1 MSKIIAP
8 AIIRGEII
16 TDNLVSFGGRG
27 GEMEFLSPD
36 PDTIIDRLPLRNP
49 AQMRK
54 LYTLTID
61 DIIDFLAELGTQL
74 DLSRNEHMQEALE
87 RSYAATDLT
96 PPILRWQYSLIQQ
109 YFSREMIKGFIDVP
123 IGIPFVEGWQK
134 ITLADGRTA
143 SIRAMGARCLHITA
157 GNSPMTAL
165 ISLARN
171 ALTRSDAIIKSPSN
185 DPFTALAV
193 ARTMIDMAPDHPI
206 TKHFSVAYWKGG
218 SVGFEEKLYHP
229 KNIEKIIAWGG
240 FASVKHVTRYIQPG
254 LELISLDP
262 KRSITIIG
270 KDTFAD
276 DATMR
281 DAALRAATDIG
292 ASNQTG
298 CSSARVV
305 LVESG
310 TDDTGISRLRR
321 FGEMVYAE
329 MMALPGYLSTKPK
342 NVDAELRADIEG
354 LRSTPDF
361 YEVIGGKDDEGAII
375 LSKIDDVVDFY
386 PSLSGR
392 VANFVPLDDI
402 SEVTRFINSYTQTVG
417 IYPEALKL
425 KLRDELPLF
434 GAQRIVT
441 LGYAMTANPALPQDA
456 IEPLRRMV
464 KWIVDESCAL
474 DACPPLWA
482 TAETPGPAGAQ
493 RHHNNLRGIS

>member
-1 MSKIIAP
+1 MASIVAP
-8 AIIRGEII
+8 AIIRGQII
-16 TDNLVSFGGRG
+16 TDNLISFGGRG

-36 PDTIIDRLPLRNP
+36 PDTIVDRLPLRNP
-49 AQMRK
+49 AEMRK

-61 DIIDFLAELGTQL
+61 EIIDFLVSLGQAL
-74 DLSRNEHMQEALE
+74 DLSRNQHVQEALE
-87 RSYAATDLT
+87 HSYAATDLT
-96 PPILRWQYSLIQQ
+96 PSILRWQYSLIQE
-109 YFSREMIKGFIDVP
+109 YFSREMVRGFIDVP

-134 ITLADGRTA
+134 VTLADGRTA

-193 ARTMIDMAPDHPI
+193 ARTMIDMAPEHPL

-218 SVGFEEKLYHP
+218 SVDFEERLYQP

-262 KRSITIIG
+262 KRSATIIG
-270 KDTFAD
+270 RDTFAD
-276 DATMR
+276 EAAMR

-310 TDDTGISRLRR
+310 TDDVGIDRLCR
-321 FGEMVYAE
+321 FGEMIYQA
-329 MMALPGYLSTKPK
+329 MMGLPDNVSNKPK
-342 NVDAELRADIEG
+342 QFDRELRANIDG
-354 LRSTPDF
+354 LRATPDF

-375 LSKIDDVVDFY
+375 ISKLDDVVDFY

-392 VANFVPLDDI
+392 VANLVPIDDVSDAFRFV
-402 SEVTRFINSYTQTVG
+402 NSYTQTVG
-417 IYPEALKL
+417 IYPEELKL
-425 KLRDELPLF
+425 RLRDELPLF

-456 IEPLRRMV
+456 IEPVRRMV
-464 KWIVDESCAL
+464 KWIVDE
-474 DACPPLWA
+474 ACPEDICSPLWA
-482 TAETPGPAGAQ
+482 PPVSEAA
-493 RHHNNLRGIS
+493 